1 MILPYL
7 ASEKNKEHFF
17 KGDSLNQGPSSSR
30 WNELVEDYWDIVL
43 GILAALAAFAFHNL
57 HLSYLAT
64 FASALSI
71 VALSV
76 TVSEVAEILAERL
89 GEPYG
94 SFVLTFSAVAVEIIL
109 LYMIL
114 TAGEVSHM
122 ALETVKSG
130 IISAVIVDMNV
141 LLGLAVFVGGLAY
154 KEQEHNE
161 DTSSTYTT
169 ILFISSIALLVPS
182 LLKHSANPD
191 KIFKASVIIAIFLIL
206 YYIIIYI
213 FQTKTHSHFFK
224 STARSRLL
232 RLKKRRN
239 LSEDEEHE
247 DDYIFER
254 FSTWANLI
262 SVFILIFAVGIMAEV
277 FAHDSAHVF
286 GDLGISA
293 GLAGLII
300 AIISVSPELI
310 TAVKAAKNDQIQRVI
325 NIAMGAST
333 VSILLTVPILLG
345 LAYLKGIS
353 FSLDFNALQIGAL
366 LLTVVL
372 AWKTTDNGET
382 NYIEGVSHLM
392 FFACFAVIA
401 AMY

>member
-1 MILPYL
+1 
-7 ASEKNKEHFF
+7 
-17 KGDSLNQGPSSSR
+17 LNSDPSHSQ
-30 WNELVEDYWDIVL
+30 WHDFVEDYWDIVIGL
-43 GILAALAAFAFHNL
+43 FAGVAALYAH
-57 HLSYLAT
+57 HLELNYVAT
-64 FASALSI
+64 LLSALSI
-71 VALSV
+71 VAFSV

-114 TAGEVSHM
+114 TAGTVDRT

-141 LLGLAVFVGGLAY
+141 LLGLAVFVGGLAF
-154 KEQEHNE
+154 KEQSHNE

-169 ILFISSIALLVPS
+169 ILFISSVALLVPS
-182 LLKHSANPD
+182 LLKFSDNSD
-191 KIFKASVIIAIFLIL
+191 KLFQASVVISFLLIT
-206 YYIIIYI
+206 YYFVIYI

-224 STARSRLL
+224 STARSRVL
-232 RLKKRRN
+232 RLQKRRR
-239 LSEDEEHE
+239 LAQLEDHE
-247 DDYIFER
+247 DDYIFEK
-254 FSTWANLI
+254 FPTWGNLLV
-262 SVFILIFAVGIMAEV
+262 VFFLIFGVGIMAEI
-277 FAHDSAHVF
+277 FAHDSSHVF
-286 GDLGISA
+286 QDLGITA

-333 VSILLTVPILLG
+333 VSILLTVPILLA
-345 LAYLKGIS
+345 LAYLRGIP
-353 FSLDFNALQIGAL
+353 FTLDFNSLQIGAL
-366 LLTVVL
+366 LLTVIL

>member
-1 MILPYL
+1 MQDY
-7 ASEKNKEHFF
+7 
-17 KGDSLNQGPSSSR
+17 SLQDYI
-30 WNELVEDYWDIVL
+30 EDYWDIVL
-43 GILAALAAFAFHNL
+43 GIVAALIAFYL
-57 HLSYLAT
+57 HKLHFNYLAT
-64 FASALSI
+64 FVSALSI

-109 LYMIL
+109 LFMIL
-114 TAGEVSHM
+114 TAGGEGASQET
-122 ALETVKSG
+122 LDTVKSG

-141 LLGLAVFVGGLAY
+141 LLGLAVFVGGLAFA
-154 KEQEHNE
+154 EQEHNE

-182 LLKHSANPD
+182 LLVYTPGGENNL
-191 KIFKASVIIAIFLIL
+191 FKASVIISFLLFL
-206 YYIIIYI
+206 YYLIIYV

-224 STARSRLL
+224 STARSRIL
-232 RLKKRRN
+232 RLKKRKK
-239 LSEDEEHE
+239 LGEDEEHD
-247 DDYIFER
+247 DDYIFEKLPN
-254 FSTWANLI
+254 WANLLVI
-262 SVFILIFAVGIMAEV
+262 FALIFLVGIMAEV
-277 FAHDSAHVF
+277 FAHDSSRVF
-286 GDLGISA
+286 KDLGITA

-333 VSILLTVPILLG
+333 VSILITVPVLMG
-345 LAYLKGIS
+345 LAYINGIE
-353 FSLDFNALQIGAL
+353 FTLDFNALQIGAL
-366 LLTVVL
+366 LLTVIL

-401 AMY
+401 ALY